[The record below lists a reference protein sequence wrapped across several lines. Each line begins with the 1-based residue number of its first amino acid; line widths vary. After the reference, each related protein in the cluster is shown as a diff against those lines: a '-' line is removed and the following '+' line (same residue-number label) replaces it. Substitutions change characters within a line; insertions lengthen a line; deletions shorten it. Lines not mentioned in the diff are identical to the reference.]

1 MDYMIRPLTAADE
14 PILWEMLYQAL
25 RTSQDAPP
33 RDIVRQP
40 EYARHVDGWGRTG
53 DTGFV
58 ASDARQKDE
67 LLGAA
72 WFRLPPAEGEE
83 KATPELAFAVKSG
96 HRKRGIGAAL
106 LTQLVKANPQY
117 SAVSIAAS
125 ANNPVVRLYDRFGF
139 KIVEQSD
146 RAVTLRREI

>member
-1 MDYMIRPLTAADE
+1 MDYVIHPLTPADE
-14 PILWEMLYQAL
+14 PVLWEMLYQAL
-25 RTSQDAPP
+25 RTSQETP
-33 RDIVRQP
+33 REIVRQP
-40 EYARHVDGWGRTG
+40 EYARHAEGWGRVG

-58 ASDARQKDE
+58 AYDADKREE

-72 WFRLPPAEGEE
+72 WLRLPPAESE
-83 KATPELAFAVKSG
+83 KELTPELAFAVKSG

-117 SAVSIAAS
+117 SAVSIS
-125 ANNPVVRLYDRFGF
+125 AGPNNPVVRLYDRFGF

>member
-1 MDYMIRPLTAADE
+1 MDYVIHPLTAADE
-14 PILWEMLYQAL
+14 PVLWEMLYQAL
-25 RTSQDAPP
+25 RTSEETP

-40 EYARHVDGWGRTG
+40 EYVRHVEGWGRAG

-58 ASDARQKDE
+58 AYDAQQKEE

-72 WFRLPPAEGEE
+72 WFRLPPAEAEE
-83 KATPELAFAVKSG
+83 QPTPELAFAVKSG

-106 LTQLVKANPQY
+106 LTQLVKANPHY
-117 SAVSIAAS
+117 SAVSIAAG

-139 KIVEQSD
+139 KIVQQSD
-146 RAVTLRREI
+146 HAVTLRREI

>member
-1 MDYMIRPLTAADE
+1 
-14 PILWEMLYQAL
+14 
-25 RTSQDAPP
+25 
-33 RDIVRQP
+33 VRQP
-40 EYARHVDGWGRTG
+40 EYARHAEGWGRPG

-58 ASDARQKDE
+58 AYDADEKDE

-72 WFRLPPAEGEE
+72 WLRVPPGESE
-83 KATPELAFAVKSG
+83 NDPTPELAFAVKSG

-117 SAVSIAAS
+117 SAVSIS
-125 ANNPVVRLYDRFGF
+125 AGPNNPVVRLYDRFGF
-139 KIVEQSD
+139 KIVQQSD

>member
-1 MDYMIRPLTAADE
+1 MDYVIHPLNAADE
-14 PILWEMLYQAL
+14 PVLWEMLYQAL
-25 RTSQDAPP
+25 RTSPETP

-40 EYARHVDGWGRTG
+40 GYARHVEGWGRPG

-58 ASDARQKDE
+58 AYDAEHKDE

-72 WFRLPPAEGEE
+72 WFRLPPGESGEE
-83 KATPELAFAVKSG
+83 PTPELAFAVKSG

-106 LTQLVKANPQY
+106 LTQLMKANPHY
-117 SAVSIAAS
+117 SAVSIATS

-139 KIVEQSD
+139 KVVQESEN
-146 RAVTLRREI
+146 AVTLRREI